1 MKAYDF
7 LDGTPKLGAIVV
19 IEGTDRLLGERV
31 RDALLGRELAED
43 VRALN
48 CSSVTLESVDD
59 CAQIEE
65 AISAMPFLAPRRI
78 VIVNEVQAAKAAPR
92 RALLELAQ
100 RFLDGENLLVI
111 CDLLAPRSV
120 RPASIGSQLG
130 RSASRIDCT
139 VNEEI
144 RARFV
149 ADELAAAG
157 AEADR
162 QVLAHLSRSESDLAS
177 IRNDLSK
184 LSLLGRKIAL
194 DDLEQESLAVD
205 DPKPYR
211 FAGALV
217 EGRVAEAFSILG
229 DCFEREPRNAAMPL
243 LSALANEYAMLWEMA
258 RPGGALPARMAWRER
273 ALRPIARRIG
283 EGRARAGYER
293 ALRGIESIVT
303 GRAGSDP
310 EDLRLLVERTSLEL
324 VLR

>member
-7 LDGTPKLGAIVV
+7 LDEAPKVGALVV
-19 IEGTDRLLGERV
+19 IEGTDRLLAERV
-31 RDALLGRELAED
+31 RDTILARELAED

-48 CSSVTLESVDD
+48 CSSVTIESVDD

-65 AISAMPFLAPRRI
+65 AISAMPFLAARRV
-78 VIVNEVQAAKAAPR
+78 VIVNDAQSAKAAPR

-100 RFLDGENLLVI
+100 RSADGENLLLI
-111 CDLLAPRSV
+111 CDLVAPRST
-120 RPASIGSQLG
+120 RPASLGSQLG
-130 RSASRIDCT
+130 RSAQRIDCT
-139 VNEEI
+139 ANEEI

-149 ADELAAAG
+149 AEELAAAG
-157 AEADR
+157 AEAER

-177 IRNDLSK
+177 IRNDLAK
-184 LSLLGRKIAL
+184 LALLGRKIQL
-194 DDLEQESLAVD
+194 GDLEQESLAVD

-217 EGRVAEAFSILG
+217 EGRVAEAFAILG
-229 DCFEREPRNAAMPL
+229 DCFEHDPRNAAMPL

-258 RPGGALPARMAWRER
+258 RPGGTLPPRMAWRER
-273 ALRPIARRIG
+273 ALRPIARRVG
-283 EGRARAGYER
+283 ERRARAGYER

-303 GRAGSDP
+303 GRAGGDL